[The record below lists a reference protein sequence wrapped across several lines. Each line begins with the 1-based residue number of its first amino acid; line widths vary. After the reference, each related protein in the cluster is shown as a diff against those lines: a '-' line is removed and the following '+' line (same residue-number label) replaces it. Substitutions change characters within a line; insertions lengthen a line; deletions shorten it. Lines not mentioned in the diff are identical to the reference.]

1 MRENHKQ
8 QTTMNSKVQFEQEV
22 WDRIKKS
29 QEEFFEAFKEYDP
42 DDVRAALNAHPE
54 NKTRKWDGVP
64 LMVIAGFY
72 AAWKETTT
80 ETPMYVID
88 ELKAIL
94 DAKKEG

>member
-29 QEEFFEAFKEYDP
+29 LEEFFEAFKEYDP

-54 NKTRKWDGVP
+54 NKTRNWDGVP
-64 LMVIAGFY
+64 LY

-80 ETPMYVID
+80 TVPMYVID